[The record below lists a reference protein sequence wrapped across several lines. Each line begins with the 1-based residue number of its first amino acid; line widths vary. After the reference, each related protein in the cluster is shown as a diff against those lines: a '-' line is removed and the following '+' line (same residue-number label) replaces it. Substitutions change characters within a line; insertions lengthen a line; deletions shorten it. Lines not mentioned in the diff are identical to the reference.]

1 MTALKGVSIDKFLS
15 QPDRPVV
22 LVYGP
27 DVGLVQERSA
37 AIIASFLGPGADT
50 MSRTVLDGDKVAAA
64 PQRLAE
70 EALSVPMFGGRTAI
84 RVTPTAKSLLAAVEP
99 LLRDPPADSLVVIEG
114 GDLKPSAP
122 LRRHLEKAA
131 VAAVIPCYV
140 DDDKAIDRLIAE
152 ELAAHGLMVS
162 SDARQALHRL
172 LGGDRLASRGELRKL
187 ASYALGQAEVSL
199 QDVQSVIGD
208 ASALAIDSLVDGA
221 CLGDAAAAESE
232 FARSLATGI
241 APGPIVGALSRHFLQ
256 LAEARARVEAGS
268 TAEAALKAVRP
279 PIFFKR
285 EQAVRRQ
292 LGFWS
297 QEAIGRMLDMLLAAE
312 GDIRRNADLAEP
324 IAGRAMFVVANTA
337 RQARSR

>member
-1 MTALKGVSIDKFLS
+1 MTALKGASVDRFLS

-27 DVGLVQERSA
+27 DFGLVQERSA
-37 AIIASFLGPGADT
+37 AIIAAFLGPGADP

-64 PQRLAE
+64 PRSLAE
-70 EALSVPMFGGRTAI
+70 DALSVPMFGGRTAI
-84 RVTPTAKSLLAAVEP
+84 RVTATGKSLLAAVEP
-99 LLRDPPADSLVVIEG
+99 LLREPATDSLVVIEG

-131 VAAVIPCYV
+131 AAAVIPCYV
-140 DDDKAIDRLIAE
+140 DNDKAMDRLIAE
-152 ELAAHGLMVS
+152 ELAAHGLIVS

-199 QDVQSVIGD
+199 QDVEAVIGD
-208 ASALAIDSLVDGA
+208 ASALAIDSLLDGA
-221 CLGDAAAAESE
+221 CLGDGAAAESVL
-232 FARSLATGI
+232 ARSLAAGME
-241 APGPIVGALSRHFLQ
+241 PGTIIGALSRHFLQ

-268 TAEAALKAVRP
+268 TAEAALKALRP
-279 PIFFKR
+279 PILFKR

-292 LGFWS
+292 LSLWS
-297 QEAIGRMLDMLLAAE
+297 QDAIGRMLDMLLTAE
-312 GDIRRNADLAEP
+312 GDIRRNAGLAGA
-324 IAGRAMFVVANTA
+324 IAGRAILIVAHTA
-337 RQARSR
+337 RQARAR